1 MIVCLCENINSRK
14 IQECFEAGMTLEEI
28 RLRLGLGNQCG
39 SCLEAAEKMIRT
51 EASITIEKLAIG

>member
-39 SCLEAAEKMIRT
+39 SCLDSAKQIIRK
-51 EASITIEKLAIG
+51 EASTTIEKIAFA